1 MSGWADLRQRLD
13 AHDRRVYAFVHPCLP
28 GEPLV
33 VLHTALMQQAAESVR
48 GLVVHGGGWGTAEE
62 EEEQGSPRGNQ
73 DLVRLPDRLSAQQQQ
88 QPQPLPPK
96 VAVFYSISS
105 TQPGLAGVDLGHLL
119 IKRAAEKVMVSC
131 RVNVPLSPVDLA
143 SGHSLPALSA
153 LNACEPSSLVQCCHW
168 SPFIAPPPLHPQ
180 AEFPS
185 VQLLVTLPPPPC
197 TCRPSSPQCSC

>member
-13 AHDRRVYAFVHPCLP
+13 ARDRRVYAFVHPCLP

-48 GLVVHGGGWGTAEE
+48 GLVVHGGGGGTAEG
-62 EEEQGSPRGNQ
+62 EEQGGPREPVSPSVTQEASVGSQHRRVAGGLPDGLPN
-73 DLVRLPDRLSAQQQQ
+73 RLPAQR

-131 RVNVPLSPVDLA
+131 RVNGPLST
-143 SGHSLPALSA
+143 G
-153 LNACEPSSLVQCCHW
+153 
-168 SPFIAPPPLHPQ
+168 
-180 AEFPS
+180 
-185 VQLLVTLPPPPC
+185 
-197 TCRPSSPQCSC
+197 